1 MIVDIDTVK
10 LYLKIREPWDEDD
23 ELIERLIAEV
33 EDHIEMIQG
42 RPFELDTSDE
52 PIYPPGY
59 ESTAA
64 YMVGW
69 NLKNRHGLD
78 SFSISDYSQK
88 AHEMIQGYPKDLVY
102 RIKRYVTVK

>member
-1 MIVDIDTVK
+1 MIVDVDTVK
-10 LYLKIREPWDEDD
+10 EYLKITALWSGDE
-23 ELIERLIAEV
+23 ELIERLISEV
-33 EDHIEMIQG
+33 EAHIEMIQG
-42 RPFELDTSDE
+42 RPFEVDASGD

-78 SFSISDYSQK
+78 SINIGDYSQK